1 MEDILI
7 IIFTL
12 YSIRVI
18 ICVCILAIVD
28 KWELNSYGIETK
40 KTAVLFGF
48 MPLYLFYLAGKNIS
62 KKFEK

>member
-40 KTAVLFGF
+40 KTAVLFAF
-48 MPLYLFYLAGKNIS
+48 MPLYMLYLVGKNINE
-62 KKFEK
+62 KFEK